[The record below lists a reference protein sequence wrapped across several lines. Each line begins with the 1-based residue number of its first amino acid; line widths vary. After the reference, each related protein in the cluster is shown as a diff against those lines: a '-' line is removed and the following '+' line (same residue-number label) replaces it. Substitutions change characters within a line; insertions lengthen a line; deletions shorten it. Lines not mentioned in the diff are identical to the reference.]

1 MGRMKVL
8 LTRDVDDLGLAGE
21 VHTVAGGFARNFLM
35 PRGMAVLATASALKQ
50 AEEIRQAATR
60 RRARERANAE
70 AQVAVIATQKLL
82 FGARAG
88 DTDRLYGS
96 VTTAD
101 MAEALTA
108 GVGFEVDRRRI
119 QLDQPIRDLGI
130 YDVEIRLM
138 AEVTATFKVAV
149 VREGEGWVQAEAR
162 AAAAA
167 AKAPAATTEE
177 APVEAEA

>member
-1 MGRMKVL
+1 M
-8 LTRDVDDLGLAGE
+8 
-21 VHTVAGGFARNFLM
+21 
-35 PRGMAVLATASALKQ
+35 
-50 AEEIRQAATR
+50 
-60 RRARERANAE
+60 
-70 AQVAVIATQKLL
+70 
-82 FGARAG
+82 
-88 DTDRLYGS
+88 
-96 VTTAD
+96 TTAD